1 MAFISVFLFWPL
13 FLAIWLLSLMSLAL
27 PVIAAVLLIWNAAI
41 FTFLLVIRHAWKKTG
56 TMDRSYIDAQI
67 GWKHILFLILRWGL
81 TLFVIWQLLLVLGSV
96 GLMIFGKAWLAI
108 L

>member
-1 MAFISVFLFWPL
+1 MASISVFLFWPL

-67 GWKHILFLILRWGL
+67 GWKHILFLVLRWGL